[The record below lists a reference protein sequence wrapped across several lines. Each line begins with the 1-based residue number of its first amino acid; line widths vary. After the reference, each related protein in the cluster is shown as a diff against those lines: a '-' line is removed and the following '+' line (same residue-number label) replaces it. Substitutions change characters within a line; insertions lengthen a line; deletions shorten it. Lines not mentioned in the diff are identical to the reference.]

1 MCENPFEYEEEKV
14 DEQPIEKLK
23 QMMFDEVRELHRR
36 QQMQAGAATSQQLPS
51 STSSS

>member
-36 QQMQAGAATSQQLPS
+36 QQQATEGDSIASKS
-51 STSSS
+51 